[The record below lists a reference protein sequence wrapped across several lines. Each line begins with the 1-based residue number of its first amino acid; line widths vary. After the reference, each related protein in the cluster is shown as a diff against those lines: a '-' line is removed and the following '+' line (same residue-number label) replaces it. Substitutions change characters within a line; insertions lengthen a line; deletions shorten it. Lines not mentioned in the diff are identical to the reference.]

1 VARAERLFE
10 DGARARR
17 EERREEARRLFKEAL
32 ALEPAHPKA
41 AVALAFLLREEG
53 EGREAADALRPLVAS
68 LATGTRDL
76 VAIAEFVAETGE
88 TDLALEALAR
98 AREKSRNEPPVLLA
112 HGRLLLQT
120 GRFAEARETF
130 REAFDRDPEAGAA
143 AYQWA
148 QTRRWEGGDGEE
160 ALALLSARS
169 ARVRTPQARACFEFA
184 RAKIADDLG
193 RTAEAFSHLR
203 AANALRKRTLPPF
216 DHAFYEEWL
225 AAFASEAEERPRT
238 TPAPHGHGL
247 TEEGRPRPLFV
258 VGLPRSGT
266 TLLARLL
273 LRRGDT
279 AIAGELDLIGRLATR
294 LAGPA
299 GRPGDLR
306 RALETL
312 PRDEGNRLARAYLC
326 ELRARV
332 GGRRPPYALDKN
344 PLNLWFLPLIRVL
357 FPSAP
362 VLWCR
367 RDPRDVL
374 LSLYFQNFAH
384 PALDFSYDLDD
395 LDRHLASAA
404 RAGEALLARRDPA
417 LFVVDYEALVR
428 DPEATLRAIDRG
440 LGPVERTETAA
451 ESGRIATAS
460 AWQARQPPHTDSI
473 GRWRRYAPFL
483 LEAAPALARLGFTP
497 GAPSS

>member
-1 VARAERLFE
+1 
-10 DGARARR
+10 
-17 EERREEARRLFKEAL
+17 
-32 ALEPAHPKA
+32 
-41 AVALAFLLREEG
+41 
-53 EGREAADALRPLVAS
+53 
-68 LATGTRDL
+68 
-76 VAIAEFVAETGE
+76 
-88 TDLALEALAR
+88 
-98 AREKSRNEPPVLLA
+98 
-112 HGRLLLQT
+112 
-120 GRFAEARETF
+120 
-130 REAFDRDPEAGAA
+130 
-143 AYQWA
+143 
-148 QTRRWEGGDGEE
+148 
-160 ALALLSARS
+160 
-169 ARVRTPQARACFEFA
+169 
-184 RAKIADDLG
+184 
-193 RTAEAFSHLR
+193 
-203 AANALRKRTLPPF
+203 
-216 DHAFYEEWL
+216 
-225 AAFASEAEERPRT
+225 
-238 TPAPHGHGL
+238 
-247 TEEGRPRPLFV
+247 